1 MKGRHVIGLSILLIV
16 SGIGLR
22 KSYATLC
29 TVHTLTF
36 CINDQ
41 ITCAEK
47 HAIMNFIHALHEHN
61 TTQVADNILPIQ
73 QQFPFITSITI
84 ALLPNNIMQYTM
96 DIANPCCIV
105 NQELAFTKN
114 NTLVSKHIFTPTSIQ
129 NLPTVLVDEVAL
141 QKDHGLLSFQQCVTA
156 LPSSLFTDYNV
167 AWFNPMHVRLFDKT
181 QPQFSI
187 VFSVDRLPD
196 ARAITACTSIKH
208 NLPSPNKNRYKKK
221 GQSNTSNWAA
231 DIRFNNQIVLYAEK
245 GDRGHG

>member
-22 KSYATLC
+22 KSYATLFAM
-29 TVHTLTF
+29 HNLAF

-41 ITCAEK
+41 ITCTEK
-47 HAIMNFIHALHEHN
+47 HAIMNFIHTLHERN
-61 TTQVADNILPIQ
+61 TTHVADNILPIQ
-73 QQFPFITSITI
+73 QQFPFIEFITI
-84 ALLPNNIMQYTM
+84 ALLPNNIMQYTI
-96 DIANPCCIV
+96 DIADPCCIV

-141 QKDHGLLSFQQCVTA
+141 QKDQGLLSFQQCVTQ
-156 LPSSLFTDYNV
+156 LSHSLFTDYNV
-167 AWFNPMHVRLFDKT
+167 AWFNPMHVRLYDKQ

-187 VFSVDRLPD
+187 VFSIDRLPD
-196 ARAITACTSIKH
+196 ARAITACTTIKQ
-208 NLPSPNKNRYKKK
+208 NLPSPKKNRYQKK
-221 GQSNTSNWAA
+221 GRSNASIWAA